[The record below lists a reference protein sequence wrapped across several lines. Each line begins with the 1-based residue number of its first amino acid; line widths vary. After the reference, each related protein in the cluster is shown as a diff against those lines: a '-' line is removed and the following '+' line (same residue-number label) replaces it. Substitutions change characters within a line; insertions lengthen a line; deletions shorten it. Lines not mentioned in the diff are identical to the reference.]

1 MSSFFGGGWSK
12 AKRLGGAAGKV
23 LVLTWAFVQNKSLPR
38 LEAELRRC
46 LSFPAYAVLCVVL
59 SGFPNAVGQAT
70 QPATQNPPGS
80 EPVITFHAS
89 TRMVTLEVVAR
100 DHEGRPATGLT
111 EKDFQIFE
119 ETGGFRKHKE
129 EQKIAVFRPLGIT
142 ELFPPN
148 GAKDLQIP
156 PGVYT
161 NVLAPQKQP
170 VPPTILLVDGLNTAL
185 MAQMQVHVQ
194 MMKMLRSLPN
204 DVPVAVFLLGHG
216 LHMLQNFTTDSSLLQ
231 AALEKAA
238 RPRESGIPQIDPR
251 DDPDSLSNFM
261 AGTPN
266 TPASMLDSV
275 QRFEQE
281 TYASTTDLRVRETIE
296 ALVSIARHV
305 SGYPGRKNLLWIS
318 SSFPILLNPNM
329 DDFSGF
335 RTYQS
340 DIEQLA
346 SALGEA
352 RVAVYPIDPA
362 GLETSAFFQ
371 ADSRNPSTAAS
382 ALGRES
388 QMRTSRRETMED
400 LANQTG
406 GRVCVEDND
415 LGDCVRKAVNDSSAF
430 YEMAYY
436 PTSQKWNGEFR
447 KVIIKTTYPGLHLAY
462 RQGYFAKSVENEN
475 PKATQKE
482 LQQAACEDY
491 LNATSVMFAV
501 RRVRGDSPEQLK
513 YFVGI
518 DPNTLTFVPTD
529 GGGRELNFAMVVCT
543 FNAAGKPLQLMTDP
557 INRTLSEAEYQTIV
571 SMHRLPHFV
580 VVPGAR
586 PASIRLLVKDIPS
599 GRFGSVNI
607 PVDQVTAAAT
617 TGTTAVSGAA
627 R

>member
-1 MSSFFGGGWSK
+1 M
-12 AKRLGGAAGKV
+12 
-23 LVLTWAFVQNKSLPR
+23 
-38 LEAELRRC
+38 RRC
-46 LSFPAYAVLCVVL
+46 LFVPATAVLCAALLGV
-59 SGFPNAVGQAT
+59 PNALGQAT
-70 QPATQNPPGS
+70 QPATENPPAS

-100 DHEGRPATGLT
+100 DHEGRPATGLAA
-111 EKDFQIFE
+111 KDFQIFE

-142 ELFPPN
+142 ELFPTN
-148 GAKDLQIP
+148 GAKDIQIP

-161 NVLAPQKQP
+161 NVLAPQKQ

-185 MAQMQVHVQ
+185 MAQMQVHAQ

-231 AALEKAA
+231 TALEKAA
-238 RPRESGIPQIDPR
+238 RPRESGMPQVDPR
-251 DDPDSLSNFM
+251 DDPDSLSNFI
-261 AGTPN
+261 AEAPN

-318 SSFPILLNPNM
+318 SSFPVLLNPNM

-335 RTYQS
+335 RSYES
-340 DIEQLA
+340 DIAQLA

-362 GLETSAFFQ
+362 GLEPSAFFQ
-371 ADSRNPSTAAS
+371 AASRNPSSAAS

-388 QMRTSRRETMED
+388 QMRVSLRETMED

-513 YFVGI
+513 YYVGI
-518 DPNTLTFVPTD
+518 DPNTLTFAPIEN
-529 GGGRELNFAMVVCT
+529 GGRELNFAMVVCT
-543 FNAAGKPLQLMTDP
+543 FNGAGKPLQLMTDP
-557 INRTLSEAEYQTIV
+557 IDRKLTEAEYQTIL

-599 GRFGSVNI
+599 GRLGSVNI
-607 PVDQVTAAAT
+607 PVDQMTAAAT
-617 TGTTAVSGAA
+617 TGTNGASGAGKSH
-627 R
+627 